1 MGRLGE
7 VTEQVG
13 DSGMK
18 VLRAMT
24 MGDDGRPEVA
34 EGGKNP
40 ARTLGVRTG
49 DWRRDI
55 DVDRSGMVHPLTGGM
70 SVNPPPPEN
79 MAEHRRPSEYGGIGK
94 DPIWELETGALPPEL
109 TYRPDPDEPPGTH
122 GFIEPSASMGLV
134 DYEEALRSTRGLWRP
149 F

>member
-1 MGRLGE
+1 MR
-7 VTEQVG
+7 
-13 DSGMK
+13 

-24 MGDDGRPEVA
+24 AGDDGSLEVA

-55 DVDRSGMVHPLTGGM
+55 DVDESGMVRPQTGGM

-79 MAEHRRPSEYGGIGK
+79 MAEHRRPAEHGGLGK
-94 DPIWELETGALPPEL
+94 DPVWELETDALPPEL

-122 GFIEPSASMGLV
+122 GFIGPSAPMHLNEYVS
-134 DYEEALRSTRGLWRP
+134 ALRSTCRLWRR

>member
-1 MGRLGE
+1 M
-7 VTEQVG
+7 
-13 DSGMK
+13 M
-18 VLRAMT
+18 
-24 MGDDGRPEVA
+24 MGDDGRPEVP
-34 EGGKNP
+34 EGRKNP

-49 DWRRDI
+49 HRIRDI

-94 DPIWELETGALPPEL
+94 DPIWELETGMLPPEL
-109 TYRPDPDEPPGTH
+109 RYRSDPGAPPGTH
-122 GFIEPSASMGLV
+122 GFIEPSAPMGLA
-134 DYEEALRSTRGLWRP
+134 DYEVALCATRGLWWP